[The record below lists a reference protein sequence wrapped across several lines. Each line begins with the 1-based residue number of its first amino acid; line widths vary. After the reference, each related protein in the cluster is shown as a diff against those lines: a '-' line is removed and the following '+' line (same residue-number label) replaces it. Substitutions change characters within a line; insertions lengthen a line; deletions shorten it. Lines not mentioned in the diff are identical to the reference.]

1 MAELEPEVFQNYETG
16 FKWTLRPRLL
26 LQGAVY
32 RLDRE
37 NQPVTIGA
45 DSFARGLTRTTG
57 VELEISGYITD
68 KWQVFG
74 GYAHTNSE
82 ILWAGDNLA
91 LVGSSVESVPLDTF
105 SMWNRYQFTEKWGF
119 GLGIIHQAEWFPAA
133 TNTVTVPGYTR
144 FDSAVYYDLNEHWS
158 AQVNVENMFNTEYWI
173 SSHNNNISYGAPTS
187 AFATVKARW

>member
-37 NQPVTIGA
+37 NQPVTTGA

-82 ILWAGDNLA
+82 ILWASDNLA
-91 LVGSSVESVPLDTF
+91 LVGSSVESMPLDTF

-144 FDSAVYYDLNEHWS
+144 FDIAVYYDLNEHWS

-173 SSHNNNISYGAPTS
+173 SSHNNNSRA
-187 AFATVKARW
+187 ARRHRPSRR